1 MSLVTHESSFR
12 PWLSLEELSAAG
24 MRETDTAEA
33 HTTKL
38 MRKVPFLA
46 DKRSRFDELV
56 RQPFQGVTTNGLFR
70 SLDRPSERSAGSD
83 KINWQER
90 SFRIS
95 MVLRTMA
102 LM

>member
-1 MSLVTHESSFR
+1 MSPGAHEPSFR

-46 DKRSRFDELV
+46 DKRRRFDELV

-70 SLDRPSERSAGSD
+70 PLGRPRNRRALTRSTYRNGHSGSL
-83 KINWQER
+83 WC
-90 SFRIS
+90 
-95 MVLRTMA
+95 
-102 LM
+102 